1 MPRTLTLP
9 SQAPSLDVE
18 EEEDVEVEEEEEEAE
33 AEAEEGELP
42 LPQCWALQGW
52 EIRAGTRLPTVSKPR
67 KDISNLQPESWAS

>member
-18 EEEDVEVEEEEEEAE
+18 EEEDVEVEEEEEE